1 MKPRVLIA
9 LVILVGTTWHSQLG
23 AENIAQAFAKGG
35 VTGLGAR
42 AMGMGGAFVAQ
53 ADDSSAVYWNPAG
66 LTQLYRPEIHFMGGA
81 LMNGKVLNSYL
92 AVLQPF
98 ADQMVAGLAAESL
111 RQKAIANNVA
121 NLETPGYRSINVKFK
136 ELLAKALDSPGPVDL
151 SEIEA
156 LIYQPK
162 QTPVKSNGNDVSLEA
177 EVGKMVK
184 NSLLHTTYIRLINN
198 KYRQME
204 LAIDTK

>member
-1 MKPRVLIA
+1 MSKTA
-9 LVILVGTTWHSQLG
+9 
-23 AENIAQAFAKGG
+23 NIVDF
-35 VTGLGAR
+35 L
-42 AMGMGGAFVAQ
+42 
-53 ADDSSAVYWNPAG
+53 
-66 LTQLYRPEIHFMGGA
+66 E
-81 LMNGKVLNSYL
+81 
-92 AVLQPF
+92 
-98 ADQMVAGLAAESL
+98 AGLAAESL

-162 QTPVKSNGNDVSLEA
+162 QTPVKSNGNDVSFEA

-184 NSLLHTTYIRLINN
+184 NSLLHTTYIRLINK

-204 LAIDTK
+204 LAIDVK